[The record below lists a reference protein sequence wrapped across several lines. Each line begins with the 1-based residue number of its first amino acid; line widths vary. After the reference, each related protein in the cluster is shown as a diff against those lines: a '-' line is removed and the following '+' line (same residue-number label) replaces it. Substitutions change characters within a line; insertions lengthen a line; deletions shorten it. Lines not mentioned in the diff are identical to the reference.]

1 MKVTI
6 DLTTNVL
13 TVPKT
18 FFDNIA
24 KENEI
29 IKNAGGTPIEAK
41 DRILK
46 AVNTALENTDKYL
59 KTK

>member
-6 DLTTNVL
+6 DLEKNTL

-18 FFDNIA
+18 FFDKIS

-29 IKNAGGTPIEAK
+29 IENAGGTAISFK

-46 AVNTALENTDKYL
+46 AVNTALDNTDKYL
-59 KTK
+59 VTK